1 MAKQIQYKEEARE
14 ALKRGVDKI
23 ANAVKVTLGPKGR
36 NVVLDRGFGSPVIT
50 KDGVTVAKE
59 IELKDRFEN
68 IGAEL
73 VKEVAS
79 KTNDVAGD
87 GTTTAT
93 ILAQAIVAEGFSA
106 VNSGANPV
114 VLKRGMD
121 KAVDQVIN
129 FLEKN
134 KKKVTKETIQEVASI
149 SANDPEIGK
158 LIADVFNEVGKDGVV
173 TVEESQSS
181 EMTKELVEGMQFD
194 RGYASPYM
202 ITNAERMEAVYN
214 DSFILLTDRKIS
226 AVADIVPLLEKV
238 SQSGKRDLVIIAD
251 DIEGDALA
259 TLIVNKLRGNF
270 HTLAIKSPGFGDRK
284 KEMLEDIA
292 IVTGGELI
300 SEEKGMKLQDVQIKE
315 LGRARKVIATKDHT
329 TIVGGGIG
337 NVSETKKNIE
347 KRITQIKTQ
356 LTQVTSSFDKEK
368 LQERLARLAGG
379 VAVIKVG
386 ALTETE
392 LKEKKFRIDDAVSAT
407 RAALEDGIVPG
418 GGVALFDAL
427 KEFDQKAKTDLG
439 KNSEKISRYPRVMGD
454 ESKGSSII
462 RAVLERPLRS
472 IAENAGIEPNEVIN
486 TIYNKDE
493 LGYGLDA
500 ATGEYGNMFEMGI
513 IDPLKVVKTALTNA
527 VSVASTLLTTE
538 AIVTDLP
545 EEKDLK
551 PPVGGMSPMG
561 GDY

>member
-59 IELKDRFEN
+59 IELKDKFEN

-121 KAVDQVIN
+121 KAVNQIID

-134 KKKVTKETIQEVASI
+134 KKKVTKETIHEVASI
-149 SANDPEIGK
+149 AANDPEIGR

-181 EMTKELVEGMQFD
+181 EMTKELVEGMQFN

-238 SQSGKRDLVIIAD
+238 SQSGKRDMVIIAD

-284 KEMLEDIA
+284 KEMLEDLA
-292 IVTGGELI
+292 VVTGGELI

-337 NVSETKKNIE
+337 NISETKKNIE
-347 KRITQIKTQ
+347 KRIAQIKTQ
-356 LTQVTSSFDKEK
+356 LTQATSSFDKEK
-368 LQERLARLAGG
+368 LQERLARLSGG

-407 RAALEDGIVPG
+407 RAALEEGIVPG
-418 GGVALFDAL
+418 GGIALFDAL
-427 KEFDQKAKTDLG
+427 KEFDRKAKDSDKTAR
-439 KNSEKISRYPRVMGD
+439 SRGD
-454 ESKGSSII
+454 EAKGLGII
-462 RAVLERPLRS
+462 RTVLERPLRS

-486 TIYNKDE
+486 AIYNKDE

-500 ATGEYGNMFEMGI
+500 ATGKYGNMFEMGI
-513 IDPLKVVKTALTNA
+513 IDPMKVVKTALMNA

-551 PPVGGMSPMG
+551 SPMGGMNPMG